1 MRCPP
6 PRARALTPKVVSVYV
21 CCLKICPMNIVH
33 HMLQQLWFTTS
44 GDRCCGNINV
54 TERLWSNWLIV
65 DCGRGNT
72 WTESQS
78 STVMFRRV
86 CHPALTASSPGKEYV
101 LVFSS
106 DLKIYFWWSFCHSH
120 FFGNYFH
127 FLSFITSIV
136 LVGAFLLLWN
146 LFPFLSSFNHLSS
159 VHQTKAKGMT
169 VNELMKIMMITITSS
184 IFLPKLNVFMK
195 QITKLSQVWK
205 SPWSLM
211 HWSSPS
217 IFSPFFF

>member
-1 MRCPP
+1 MFNEYCPP
-6 PRARALTPKVVSVYV
+6 HAPTTLVTDVVVISMWQRDCDQIDWLLNVATPELSHSHRQW
-21 CCLKICPMNIVH
+21 CLDVFAI
-33 HMLQQLWFTTS
+33 
-44 GDRCCGNINV
+44 
-54 TERLWSNWLIV
+54 RLSLPPHL
-65 DCGRGNT
+65 GR
-72 WTESQS
+72 S
-78 STVMFRRV
+78 M
-86 CHPALTASSPGKEYV
+86 

-146 LFPFLSSFNHLSS
+146 LFPFLSSFNHLPS

-217 IFSPFFF
+217 TFSPFFF